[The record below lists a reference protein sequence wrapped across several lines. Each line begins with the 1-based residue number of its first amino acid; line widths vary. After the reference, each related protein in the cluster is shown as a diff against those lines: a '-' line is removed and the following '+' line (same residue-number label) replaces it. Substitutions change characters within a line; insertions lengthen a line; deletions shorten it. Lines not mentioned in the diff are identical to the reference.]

1 MRVVRE
7 KGRNTYK
14 GMVKID
20 FLATTVKARGQWKN
34 LFKMLRESHCQPRIG
49 YPAKLSFKTKRKRRT
64 FGKKPKKQKTGSF
77 YQQETYSK
85 VTSKRFS
92 LRKRKRYQ
100 RMV

>member
-34 LFKMLRESHCQPRIG
+34 LFKMLREKVTVNLELGIQPN
-49 YPAKLSFKTKRKRRT
+49 YHSKLK
-64 FGKKPKKQKTGSF
+64 GKEEHLEKNPKNKKLGAF
-77 YQQETYSK
+77 
-85 VTSKRFS
+85 TSKR
-92 LRKRKRYQ
+92 LTLK
-100 RMV
+100 